1 MAAGQRSSQAGRQ
14 SQLSTISR
22 GHSTARDDAQLGHEL
37 MNTRIQDTG
46 SLPAEDRKTEES
58 RYGWVIVVLVFLIN
72 AHTWGLIG
80 SYSIFLAYYL
90 HSGVLNDPNPLTL
103 AFAAGLSFSTAL
115 LAAPLVTRLS
125 PWIGT
130 RPTVMIG
137 VFIQAGGLIAASFST
152 KIWHLVL
159 AQGLLFGAGVGLI
172 VNVTVSIVPQWFVAR
187 RSFAVALTTAGSG
200 TGGLIYS
207 LSIQRMIDSLGVS
220 WAFRILAFVSFVV
233 NGSATLFLRDRNHAL
248 GSVHKGFNTGLFRR
262 TDFCLFLAWGF
273 FSQFGFGITIFS
285 MSDFAQTM
293 GFTSQQG
300 SYASAA
306 FNLSQ
311 AVGRPLIGLASDRFG
326 RLNVAG
332 ISTLAASISTLLIW
346 TLAGKSFAGTIVYT
360 LFGAFASNMW
370 TTVAPVAAEVVGLQ
384 TLPSALSIFWI
395 VLVLP
400 TTFAEPIA
408 VSLKTEGTN
417 AYLEV
422 QLFVGFMYLAAFI
435 SMWLLRAY
443 IFQQTTQTSSH
454 REDSRSLNQTG
465 YKERLEILYHRSFT
479 LGKI

>member
-1 MAAGQRSSQAGRQ
+1 MHKPKLHLQSDTDIMAAGQRSNQASGQ
-14 SQLSTISR
+14 GQLSTISR
-22 GHSTARDDAQLGHEL
+22 GHSTGRDETQLGHEL
-37 MNTRIQDTG
+37 INTRIQDTG
-46 SLPAEDRKTEES
+46 SPPVEDRKTDEP
-58 RYGWVIVVLVFLIN
+58 RYGWVVVVLVFLIN

-90 HSGVLNDPNPLTL
+90 HSGVFENPDPLTL
-103 AFAAGLSFSTAL
+103 AFVAGLSFSIAL
-115 LAAPLVTRLS
+115 LVAPIVTRLS

-130 RPTVMIG
+130 RPTVTIG
-137 VFIQAGGLIAASFST
+137 VFLQAGGLIGASFST

-207 LSIQRMIDSLGVS
+207 LSIHRMIDSLGVS

-248 GSVHKGFNTGLFRR
+248 GSVHRGFNTGLFKR
-262 TDFCLFLAWGF
+262 TEFFLFLAWGF

-285 MSDFAQTM
+285 LSDFAQTM

-300 SYASAA
+300 SYASAV

-311 AVGRPLIGLASDRFG
+311 AIGRPLIGLASDRFG

-346 TLAGKSFAGTIVYT
+346 TLAGKSFAGTIIYT

-370 TTVAPVAAEVVGLQ
+370 TTVAPVAADVMGLQ
-384 TLPSALSIFWI
+384 TLPS
-395 VLVLP
+395 
-400 TTFAEPIA
+400 
-408 VSLKTEGTN
+408 
-417 AYLEV
+417 
-422 QLFVGFMYLAAFI
+422 
-435 SMWLLRAY
+435 
-443 IFQQTTQTSSH
+443 
-454 REDSRSLNQTG
+454 
-465 YKERLEILYHRSFT
+465 
-479 LGKI
+479 

>member
-1 MAAGQRSSQAGRQ
+1 MRNPEHPQQFDTDIMAAGQRSSQAGRQ
-14 SQLSTISR
+14 SQLSTISL

-103 AFAAGLSFSTAL
+103 AFAAGLSFSTGKDSEFSAIYISGGNRSLLLAL

-220 WAFRILAFVSFVV
+220 WAFRIPAFVSFVV

-248 GSVHKGFNTGLFRR
+248 CSVHKGFNTV
-262 TDFCLFLAWGF
+262 
-273 FSQFGFGITIFS
+273 
-285 MSDFAQTM
+285 
-293 GFTSQQG
+293 
-300 SYASAA
+300 
-306 FNLSQ
+306 SQ

-384 TLPSALSIFWI
+384 TLPS

-435 SMWLLRAY
+435 SSMNVTIPQNAAL
-443 IFQQTTQTSSH
+443 
-454 REDSRSLNQTG
+454 
-465 YKERLEILYHRSFT
+465 ILTES
-479 LGKI
+479 

>member
-1 MAAGQRSSQAGRQ
+1 M
-14 SQLSTISR
+14 
-22 GHSTARDDAQLGHEL
+22 
-37 MNTRIQDTG
+37 MNTRIRDIG
-46 SLPAEDRKTEES
+46 SPPVEDRKSEELKY
-58 RYGWVIVVLVFLIN
+58 RWAIVVLVFLIN
-72 AHTWGLIG
+72 VHTWGLIG

-90 HSGVLNDPNPLTL
+90 HSGAFENRDPLTL
-103 AFAAGLSFSTAL
+103 AFVAGLSFSIAL
-115 LAAPLVTRLS
+115 LVAPLVTRFS

-137 VFIQAGGLIAASFST
+137 VFLESGGLIAASFST

-200 TGGLIYS
+200 TGGLIFS
-207 LSIQRMIDSLGVS
+207 LSIQPIIDSLGVS
-220 WAFRILAFVSFVV
+220 WAFRILAFASFAI
-233 NGSATLFLRDRNHAL
+233 NGLATLFLRDRNHAL
-248 GSVHKGFNTGLFRR
+248 GSVHRGFNTGLFKN
-262 TDFCLFLAWGF
+262 TEFCLFLAWGF

-300 SYASAA
+300 SYANAV

-332 ISTLAASISTLLIW
+332 ISTFIASASTLLIW
-346 TLAGKSFAGTIVYT
+346 ILAGKSFPGTIVYT

-370 TTVAPVAAEVVGLQ
+370 TTAAPVAAEVMGLQ
-384 TLPSALSIFWI
+384 TLPSGEYHGSAS
-395 VLVLP
+395 LP
-400 TTFAEPIA
+400 GRPLTYFTSFIDLLDRTRFAYNI
-408 VSLKTEGTN
+408 
-417 AYLEV
+417 
-422 QLFVGFMYLAAFI
+422 
-435 SMWLLRAY
+435 R
-443 IFQQTTQTSSH
+443 
-454 REDSRSLNQTG
+454 
-465 YKERLEILYHRSFT
+465 
-479 LGKI
+479 

>member
-1 MAAGQRSSQAGRQ
+1 
-14 SQLSTISR
+14 
-22 GHSTARDDAQLGHEL
+22 
-37 MNTRIQDTG
+37 
-46 SLPAEDRKTEES
+46 
-58 RYGWVIVVLVFLIN
+58 
-72 AHTWGLIG
+72 
-80 SYSIFLAYYL
+80 
-90 HSGVLNDPNPLTL
+90 
-103 AFAAGLSFSTAL
+103 
-115 LAAPLVTRLS
+115 
-125 PWIGT
+125 
-130 RPTVMIG
+130 MIG

-248 GSVHKGFNTGLFRR
+248 GSVHKV
-262 TDFCLFLAWGF
+262 
-273 FSQFGFGITIFS
+273 
-285 MSDFAQTM
+285 
-293 GFTSQQG
+293 
-300 SYASAA
+300 
-306 FNLSQ
+306 SQ

-384 TLPSALSIFWI
+384 TLPSGEHHGSAFLPGTRLTCLISFINFLDSSRVADNIRRTDCGILENRGHQCLS
-395 VLVLP
+395 
-400 TTFAEPIA
+400 
-408 VSLKTEGTN
+408 
-417 AYLEV
+417 
-422 QLFVGFMYLAAFI
+422 
-435 SMWLLRAY
+435 
-443 IFQQTTQTSSH
+443 
-454 REDSRSLNQTG
+454 
-465 YKERLEILYHRSFT
+465 
-479 LGKI
+479 

>member
-46 SLPAEDRKTEES
+46 SLPGEDRKTEES

-137 VFIQAGGLIAASFST
+137 VFIQTGGLIAASFST

-293 GFTSQQG
+293 V
-300 SYASAA
+300 
-306 FNLSQ
+306 SQ

-422 QLFVGFMYLAAFI
+422 QLFVGFIVASAGLYIPTDDPDFQPSRRLTLA
-435 SMWLLRAY
+435 
-443 IFQQTTQTSSH
+443 
-454 REDSRSLNQTG
+454 
-465 YKERLEILYHRSFT
+465 
-479 LGKI
+479 